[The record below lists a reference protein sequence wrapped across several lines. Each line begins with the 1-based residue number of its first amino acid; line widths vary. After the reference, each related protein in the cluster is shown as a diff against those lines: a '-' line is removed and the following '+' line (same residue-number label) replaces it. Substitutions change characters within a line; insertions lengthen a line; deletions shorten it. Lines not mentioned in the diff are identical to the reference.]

1 MYFCW
6 SFFDL
11 FFAVCMTSP
20 IVNISSYKFIPI
32 AEERLP
38 DLQARFKEFCVHA
51 GMKGTI
57 LLSPEGIN
65 LMLSGTSAS
74 IENFWSFLHGFEE
87 FADMQPKKSESE
99 HLVFKRMKVLIKKEI
114 ITMRRPQIK
123 PLEKTAPRVAPKELQ
138 QWLDEKRD
146 VILLDTRNEFEIAYG
161 TFENAV
167 NPHIPHFQMF
177 ADAVQN
183 LNTSSDP
190 AAHNAKERV
199 VVTFCTGGI
208 RCEKASAYMME
219 LGYKNVFQLDGGIL
233 KYFEETGGAYWNGS
247 CFVFDERIAVTP
259 DLQPIGGEKE

>member
-1 MYFCW
+1 M
-6 SFFDL
+6 
-11 FFAVCMTSP
+11 AVPM
-20 IVNISSYKFIPI
+20 INISSYKFVPL
-32 AEERLP
+32 AEESLP
-38 DLQARFKEFCVHA
+38 TLQAEFKEFCVQSA
-51 GMKGTI
+51 IKGTI

-65 LMLSGTSAS
+65 VMLSATAES
-74 IENFWSFLHGFEE
+74 IERFWVFLRSHAE

-99 HLVFKRMKVLIKKEI
+99 NLVFKRMKVLIKKEI
-114 ITMRRPQIK
+114 ITMRRPNIK
-123 PLEKTAPRVAPKELQ
+123 PLEQTAPRVAPKELQ

-177 ADAVQN
+177 AEAMEQLDER
-183 LNTSSDP
+183 TDP
-190 AAHNAKERV
+190 AMHNAKERV

-233 KYFEETGGAYWNGS
+233 KYFEETGGAHWNGS
-247 CFVFDERIAVTP
+247 CFVFDERVAVQTDLMPIA
-259 DLQPIGGEKE
+259 E